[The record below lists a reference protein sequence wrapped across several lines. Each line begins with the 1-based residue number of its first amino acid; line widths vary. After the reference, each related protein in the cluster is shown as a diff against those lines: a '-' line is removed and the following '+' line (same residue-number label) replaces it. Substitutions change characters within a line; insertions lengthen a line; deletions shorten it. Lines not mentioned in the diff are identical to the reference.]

1 MRRAF
6 DSFTDGQDQPAFL
19 FNLPATWQSST
30 ARMLYV
36 AELERLGK
44 FLVRL
49 GGHSPSAAGLSKVMK
64 DFDEQRGKVREV
76 IRARPGRPAAEALAA
91 LFGGGAL
98 PQQEITAAKWYQ
110 NDVVG
115 ATRIWHCGG
124 RESVPLALVGGPIVA
139 AEWGLFDVLEA
150 AGATVVLNGA
160 EPGERCLLPPLPE
173 FGGGQG
179 SFDELVN
186 HYFENIVDVFR
197 RPNSQ
202 LYSWLARYLPERG
215 CRGILVWVRVGCDL
229 WRAEAASLRETFGLP
244 VLVLD
249 STVAHGSA
257 DRGALGPRELTR
269 IAAFLESL

>member
-6 DSFTDGQDQPAFL
+6 DSFTDAQDRNAFL
-19 FNLPATWQSST
+19 FNLPATWQSPT
-30 ARMLYV
+30 ARRLYV

-49 GGHSPSAAGLSKVMK
+49 GGHSPSAAELASVMK
-64 DFDEQRGKVREV
+64 DFNEKRGRVREF
-76 IRARPGRPAAEALAA
+76 ILAHPGRPAAEALAA
-91 LFGGGAL
+91 PFGGGAL
-98 PQQEITAAKWYQ
+98 PQQEITAAKWHQ

-115 ATRIWHCGG
+115 ATRIWYNGA
-124 RESVPLALVGGPIVA
+124 RQTVPLALVGGPMMA
-139 AEWGLFDVLEA
+139 AEWGLFDVLET
-150 AGATVVLNGA
+150 AGATVVLNGS

-173 FGGGQG
+173 FDRSKGPLDQ
-179 SFDELVN
+179 LAR

-202 LYSWLARYLPERG
+202 LYSWLGRYLPERG
-215 CRGILVWVRVGCDL
+215 CRGIIVWVRVGCDL

-249 STVAHGSA
+249 STVVQGSA
-257 DRGALGPRELTR
+257 AQAALGPRELTR